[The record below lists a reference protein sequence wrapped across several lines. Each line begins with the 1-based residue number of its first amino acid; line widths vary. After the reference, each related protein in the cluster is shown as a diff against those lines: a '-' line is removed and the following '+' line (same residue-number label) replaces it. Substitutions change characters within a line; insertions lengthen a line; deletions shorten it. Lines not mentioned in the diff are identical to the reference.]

1 MQWFGLEDINLI
13 MMLEVIAIDI
23 VLSGD
28 NALIIAMATK
38 HLPQRQRNKA
48 IAIGIVGAIMLRI
61 LFASGVV
68 YLLHFP
74 YIYFIAGILLLWVS
88 YKLLINEESETKVK
102 SQSKNL
108 RQAILTI
115 ILADAIMSLDNVV
128 ALAGVA
134 KGQLLLI
141 AIGVVISIP
150 IMIYGS
156 KLIVKLLM
164 KYRVLIYIGAAI
176 LAYTGASMI
185 TEDQQMKRL
194 LLLDSFF
201 LIVLIQIILTIAIL
215 ATGYIENRTK
225 QNLKE
230 TTD

>member
-38 HLPQRQRNKA
+38 HLPQKQRNKA